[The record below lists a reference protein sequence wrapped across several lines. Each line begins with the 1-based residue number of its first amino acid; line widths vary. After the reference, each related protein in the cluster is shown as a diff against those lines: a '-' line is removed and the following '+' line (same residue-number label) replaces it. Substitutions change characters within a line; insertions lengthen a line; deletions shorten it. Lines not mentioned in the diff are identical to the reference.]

1 VAGAP
6 RAPAS
11 AGALSLGPGATTGAD
26 VPWGPPR
33 QDDPLP
39 EALNDAAV
47 KLLGTTTNDKRL
59 LVRVTVEVLLP
70 TGRRVGQFTSLPA
83 DAVVQI
89 GAAP

>member
-1 VAGAP
+1 
-6 RAPAS
+6 
-11 AGALSLGPGATTGAD
+11 
-26 VPWGPPR
+26 
-33 QDDPLP
+33 
-39 EALNDAAV
+39 V